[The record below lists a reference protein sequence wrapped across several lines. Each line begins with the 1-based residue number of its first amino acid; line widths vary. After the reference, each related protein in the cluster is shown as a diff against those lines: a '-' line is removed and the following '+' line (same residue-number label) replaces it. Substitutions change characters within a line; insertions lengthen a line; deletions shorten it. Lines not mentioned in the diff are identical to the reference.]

1 MLKSP
6 VLTLLVF
13 FLGTIH
19 VRSVHAQENS
29 LSPPVCSQ
37 TVYFRFDK
45 AEVESAYMDNRHA
58 LSALDSLFS
67 DPVYV
72 WSIDSIYIHAYSSP
86 EGKSDYNLELSRRR
100 SQAMS
105 KYLTERYP
113 MLKLG
118 SRISCISGGEN
129 WDGMREAVVR
139 ASDFN
144 EREEVLMIIDQVS
157 DLARREQLLKRLNAG
172 LAYRYI
178 KDNILPPLRNAVV
191 CVIRTRRPLPDKRHP
206 PLPPVRSFPL
216 HSATVQP
223 QLREGAETVSP
234 PDAKR
239 VRPARYAALKT
250 NLAAWAATT
259 VNLAYEVQVGR
270 RFTLDLPLMWSSWDI
285 TAEHALRVIAFQ
297 PELRYWFSSAGKG
310 HFVGVHAHAARYNLK
325 WNATRYQDNECPLF
339 GVGVSYGYAFSLGPS
354 WGMELNIGGGYA
366 QTRYRLYSNVPNGAW
381 LDTRTLRYWGLTRLG
396 VSFIYKLPQ
405 P

>member
-1 MLKSP
+1 
-6 VLTLLVF
+6 
-13 FLGTIH
+13 
-19 VRSVHAQENS
+19 
-29 LSPPVCSQ
+29 
-37 TVYFRFDK
+37 
-45 AEVESAYMDNRHA
+45 MDNRHA

-129 WDGMREAVVR
+129 WDGMREAVAR

-178 KDNILPPLRNAVV
+178 KDNILPPLRNAEV
-191 CVIRTRRPLPDKRHP
+191 CVIRTRRP
-206 PLPPVRSFPL
+206 
-216 HSATVQP
+216 
-223 QLREGAETVSP
+223 
-234 PDAKR
+234 
-239 VRPARYAALKT
+239 
-250 NLAAWAATT
+250 
-259 VNLAYEVQVGR
+259 
-270 RFTLDLPLMWSSWDI
+270 
-285 TAEHALRVIAFQ
+285 
-297 PELRYWFSSAGKG
+297 
-310 HFVGVHAHAARYNLK
+310 
-325 WNATRYQDNECPLF
+325 
-339 GVGVSYGYAFSLGPS
+339 
-354 WGMELNIGGGYA
+354 
-366 QTRYRLYSNVPNGAW
+366 
-381 LDTRTLRYWGLTRLG
+381 
-396 VSFIYKLPQ
+396 
-405 P
+405 

>member
-13 FLGTIH
+13 FLGAIH

-29 LSPPVCSQ
+29 LSSPVCSQ

-129 WDGMREAVVR
+129 WDGMREAVAR

-178 KDNILPPLRNAVV
+178 KDNILPSLRNAVV

-206 PLPPVRSFPL
+206 SLPPVRSFPL

-223 QLREGAETVSP
+223 QLRGGSGDRFPTGRKAGAP
-234 PDAKR
+234 
-239 VRPARYAALKT
+239 
-250 NLAAWAATT
+250 
-259 VNLAYEVQVGR
+259 
-270 RFTLDLPLMWSSWDI
+270 
-285 TAEHALRVIAFQ
+285 
-297 PELRYWFSSAGKG
+297 
-310 HFVGVHAHAARYNLK
+310 
-325 WNATRYQDNECPLF
+325 
-339 GVGVSYGYAFSLGPS
+339 
-354 WGMELNIGGGYA
+354 
-366 QTRYRLYSNVPNGAW
+366 
-381 LDTRTLRYWGLTRLG
+381 RTLCRLQNQSCRLG
-396 VSFIYKLPQ
+396 RHHRKPCL
-405 P
+405 

>member
-29 LSPPVCSQ
+29 LSPPACSQ

-129 WDGMREAVVR
+129 WDGMREAVAR

-206 PLPPVRSFPL
+206 SLPPSVPSPCIRPLCSRSCGRERRPFP
-216 HSATVQP
+216 HRTQSKCTPHAM
-223 QLREGAETVSP
+223 P
-234 PDAKR
+234 PSK
-239 VRPARYAALKT
+239 PIL
-250 NLAAWAATT
+250 
-259 VNLAYEVQVGR
+259 
-270 RFTLDLPLMWSSWDI
+270 
-285 TAEHALRVIAFQ
+285 
-297 PELRYWFSSAGKG
+297 
-310 HFVGVHAHAARYNLK
+310 
-325 WNATRYQDNECPLF
+325 
-339 GVGVSYGYAFSLGPS
+339 SLGP
-354 WGMELNIGGGYA
+354 
-366 QTRYRLYSNVPNGAW
+366 P
-381 LDTRTLRYWGLTRLG
+381 
-396 VSFIYKLPQ
+396 LP
-405 P
+405 

>member
-1 MLKSP
+1 
-6 VLTLLVF
+6 
-13 FLGTIH
+13 
-19 VRSVHAQENS
+19 
-29 LSPPVCSQ
+29 
-37 TVYFRFDK
+37 
-45 AEVESAYMDNRHA
+45 MDNRHA

-129 WDGMREAVVR
+129 WDGMREAVAR

-178 KDNILPPLRNAVV
+178 KDNILPSLRNAVV

-206 PLPPVRSFPL
+206 SLPPVRSFPPAFG
-216 HSATVQP
+216 HCAAAVAGGSGDRFPTGRKA
-223 QLREGAETVSP
+223 GAP
-234 PDAKR
+234 
-239 VRPARYAALKT
+239 
-250 NLAAWAATT
+250 
-259 VNLAYEVQVGR
+259 
-270 RFTLDLPLMWSSWDI
+270 
-285 TAEHALRVIAFQ
+285 
-297 PELRYWFSSAGKG
+297 
-310 HFVGVHAHAARYNLK
+310 
-325 WNATRYQDNECPLF
+325 
-339 GVGVSYGYAFSLGPS
+339 
-354 WGMELNIGGGYA
+354 
-366 QTRYRLYSNVPNGAW
+366 
-381 LDTRTLRYWGLTRLG
+381 RTLCRLQNQSCRLG
-396 VSFIYKLPQ
+396 RHHRKPCL
-405 P
+405 

>member
-13 FLGTIH
+13 FLGAIH

-29 LSPPVCSQ
+29 LSSPVCSQ

-129 WDGMREAVVR
+129 WDGMREAVR
-139 ASDFN
+139 ALPTS
-144 EREEVLMIIDQVS
+144 MS
-157 DLARREQLLKRLNAG
+157 GKR
-172 LAYRYI
+172 
-178 KDNILPPLRNAVV
+178 
-191 CVIRTRRPLPDKRHP
+191 C
-206 PLPPVRSFPL
+206 
-216 HSATVQP
+216 
-223 QLREGAETVSP
+223 
-234 PDAKR
+234 
-239 VRPARYAALKT
+239 
-250 NLAAWAATT
+250 
-259 VNLAYEVQVGR
+259 
-270 RFTLDLPLMWSSWDI
+270 
-285 TAEHALRVIAFQ
+285 
-297 PELRYWFSSAGKG
+297 
-310 HFVGVHAHAARYNLK
+310 
-325 WNATRYQDNECPLF
+325 
-339 GVGVSYGYAFSLGPS
+339 
-354 WGMELNIGGGYA
+354 
-366 QTRYRLYSNVPNGAW
+366 
-381 LDTRTLRYWGLTRLG
+381 
-396 VSFIYKLPQ
+396 
-405 P
+405 